1 MKKLLL
7 LTILA
12 AGLAPAADFTWTPL
26 PYNPGVLADWG
37 SPFQVGQYEIDNH
50 GRVFL
55 RGLTTCPN
63 GFISAGE
70 LLFTLP
76 VGFRPLSYVIINA
89 VYINSSIMGIQVG
102 PDGTVVS
109 RSDLACNNGV
119 NFFSFDGVNFST
131 K

>member
-1 MKKLLL
+1 MKKLILL
-7 LTILA
+7 GLLA
-12 AGLAPAADFTWTPL
+12 AGLVPAADFTWTPI

-37 SPFQVGQYEIDNH
+37 SPFQTGQYEIDNH
-50 GRVFL
+50 GRIFL
-55 RGLTTCPN
+55 RGMVTCPN

-76 VGFRPLSYVIINA
+76 VGFRPLSYIIINA
-89 VYINSSIMGIQVG
+89 AYDNSSTIGLQIG

-109 RSDLACNNGV
+109 RSNLNCNNEV
-119 NFFSFDGVNFST
+119 DFFSFDGVNFST